1 MLFNKFAVTSVILE
15 EDENSFLSEVQTLD
29 HSLLVETIGFLYD
42 IPKLECFSNKSLT
55 DFI

>member
-42 IPKLECFSNKSLT
+42 IPKLECFSNKSLNE
-55 DFI
+55 FI